1 MTTQVECP
9 VCDTRNAA
17 LDGRRIVFCNA
28 CGHRW
33 MWTSEAEQRQIEE
46 AVYTDQYA
54 GYRADH
60 VFEQGIRTLLDAEIV
75 PRLPPRARILDV
87 GCGAGDFM
95 AAAKERG
102 LDPTGIDV
110 SEGAARLCR
119 DKGLKASSGDFLKD
133 ELGTDFDAVTMWDVV
148 EHLRDPGAFFERTRG
163 LLRSGGLFI
172 GKVPGFGNLSVKFSV
187 FIPRLSGSLLGAPDH
202 VQYFTRDSLGRLL
215 HKKGFEVEWL
225 RPGTNKLRGKRR
237 GGSLKR
243 RVGRLVASTIKSA
256 SGDENLYFVAT
267 SARRDDPAVP

>member
-1 MTTQVECP
+1 
-9 VCDTRNAA
+9 
-17 LDGRRIVFCNA
+17 
-28 CGHRW
+28 

-46 AVYTDQYA
+46 AIYTGEYA

-60 VFEQGIRTLLDAEIV
+60 VFEQGIRSLLDSEIV
-75 PRLPPRARILDV
+75 PRLRPGARVLDV

-110 SEGAARLCR
+110 SEDAARLCR
-119 DKGLKASSGDFLKD
+119 EKGLSATSGDFLND
-133 ELGTDFDAVTMWDVV
+133 DFGRDFDAVTMWDVV
-148 EHLRDPGAFFERTRG
+148 EHLRDPGAFFDRTRDA
-163 LLRSGGLFI
+163 LRSGGLFI

-187 FIPRLSGSLLGAPDH
+187 WIPRLGGILLGAPDH
-202 VQYFTRDSLGRLL
+202 VQYFTRDSLGLL
-215 HKKGFEVEWL
+215 LRKKGFEVEWL

-243 RVGRLVASTIKSA
+243 RLGRLTASTIKRA

-267 SARRDDPAVP
+267 RPR